1 MLELFALMSS
11 VENFKARTTSSG
23 KTIGKS
29 TSTNIYSKQKKA
41 KSKSKKSEEG
51 FENEEEEDDEEE
63 ESKPLM
69 KSEKYPLGW
78 MIVTFLIAFGTAYL
92 AYTCNDKETPATR
105 CLVTLFAFFFS
116 GIYLIYYF
124 IIYIFLNKKCNG
136 RDVSDLMKRFK

>member
-11 VENFKARTTSSG
+11 VENFKARTSSSG

-29 TSTNIYSKQKKA
+29 TSTNIYSKQKKT
-41 KSKSKKSEEG
+41 SKSKKEK
-51 FENEEEEDDEEE
+51 FENEGDEEVEEENLDIT
-63 ESKPLM
+63 SGN
-69 KSEKYPLGW
+69 KYPLGW

-92 AYTCNDKETPATR
+92 AYSCNDKETQATR
-105 CLVTLFAFFFS
+105 AIVTLFAFFFS

>member
-11 VENFKARTTSSG
+11 VENFKARTSSSG
-23 KTIGKS
+23 KTIGKT
-29 TSTNIYSKQKKA
+29 TSNNIYSKQKSS
-41 KSKSKKSEEG
+41 SKSKKEK
-51 FENEEEEDDEEE
+51 FENEGDEEE
-63 ESKPLM
+63 EESSPIFQ
-69 KSEKYPLGW
+69 SNKYPLGW

-92 AYTCNDKETPATR
+92 AFTCNDKETPATR
-105 CLVTLFAFFFS
+105 AIVTLFAFFFS

>member
-11 VENFKARTTSSG
+11 VENFKARSSSGG

-29 TSTNIYSKQKKA
+29 TSTNIYSKKK
-41 KSKSKKSEEG
+41 KEK
-51 FENEEEEDDEEE
+51 FENEGDEEE
-63 ESKPLM
+63 EESSPIFQ
-69 KSEKYPLGW
+69 SNKYPLGW

-92 AYTCNDKETPATR
+92 AFTCNDKETPATR
-105 CLVTLFAFFFS
+105 AIVTLFAFFFS